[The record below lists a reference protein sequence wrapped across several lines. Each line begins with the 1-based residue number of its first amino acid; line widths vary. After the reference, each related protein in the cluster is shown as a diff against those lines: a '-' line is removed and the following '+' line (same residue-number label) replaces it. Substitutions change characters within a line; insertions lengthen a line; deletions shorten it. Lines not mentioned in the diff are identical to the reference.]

1 MKIFFSEL
9 TKLNPTVISTVLK
22 MNEEIG
28 ELNREVLKFIPYKD
42 CNKKFIATSPE
53 ATFALEELIGELLDV
68 GQTTATM
75 MFVMDKLHGI
85 GEYAIERHLKK
96 LHDKGYTFDETK
108 DYSLKNEAGE
118 LQLVL
123 PELLINTNLM
133 QTCLK
138 IGEEAGELS
147 QLVGKFSAMS
157 GEEQHRIDEKQLNIA
172 IVQELLDV
180 AQCCVTMLYTLVDK
194 YGIDVDAILTKHRNK
209 LHEHGYC

>member
-1 MKIFFSEL
+1 MKIFFAEL

-28 ELNREVLKFIPYKD
+28 ELNREVLKFLPYKD
-42 CNKKFIATSPE
+42 CNKKFITSNSE
-53 ATFALEELIGELLDV
+53 ATNALNELIGELLDV

-85 GEYAIERHLKK
+85 GEYAIEKHLNK
-96 LHDKGYTFDETK
+96 LHDKEYSFDETK
-108 DYSLKNEAGE
+108 DYSLKNENGE

-133 QTCLK
+133 KTCLK

-157 GEEQHRIDEKQLNIA
+157 GEEQHRIGEKELNIA

-180 AQCCVTMLYTLVDK
+180 AQCCVTMLYILVDK
-194 YGIDVDAILTKHRNK
+194 YGIDVEKILTKHRQK
-209 LHEHGYC
+209 LHNHGYC